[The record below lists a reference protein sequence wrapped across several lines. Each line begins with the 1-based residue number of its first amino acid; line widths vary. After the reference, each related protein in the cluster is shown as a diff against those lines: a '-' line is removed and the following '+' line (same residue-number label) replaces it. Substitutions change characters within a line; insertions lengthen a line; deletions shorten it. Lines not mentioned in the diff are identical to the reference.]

1 MKIKVDV
8 NLELGLLEY
17 ELQQAEKSVKNN
29 YRRPDRMDMTVRE
42 EPEQDA
48 SRACPPKG
56 LH

>member
-17 ELQQAEKSVKNN
+17 ELQQAEKSVQDYN
-29 YRRPDRMDMTVRE
+29 RHPDRMDMMVRE